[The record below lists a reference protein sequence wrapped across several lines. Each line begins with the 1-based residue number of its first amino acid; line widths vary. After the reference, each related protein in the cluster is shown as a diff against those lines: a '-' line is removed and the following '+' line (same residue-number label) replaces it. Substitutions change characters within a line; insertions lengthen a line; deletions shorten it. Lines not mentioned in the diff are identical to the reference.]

1 MLNKY
6 LNRIEQFYKL
16 SIFYQIN
23 IILQQY
29 LCAKFIYNI
38 VINHNTCF
46 LNLEYV

>member
-1 MLNKY
+1 MLNKHS
-6 LNRIEQFYKL
+6 NRIEQFYKL

-23 IILQQY
+23 IILQRIYVQN
-29 LCAKFIYNI
+29 FIYNI